1 MAPAAG
7 PVALWNA
14 VSRARF
20 AYRSQILKPRLINA
34 KNNTLVG
41 RGQFDA
47 VGRHVVVI
55 GRIGTCFVAHGGA
68 VEQWGGTP
76 SYYPA
81 AHGAFVSKSQAPSP
95 NECVRRHTSVTE
107 GDEFFSRSHTIPTS
121 GYNELTLY
129 LPTGAPIPE
138 SETR

>member
-81 AHGAFVSKSQAPSP
+81 AHGAFVSKSQVLSVWF
-95 NECVRRHTSVTE
+95 CDMTISVYRRPKN
-107 GDEFFSRSHTIPTS
+107 DRLLCALLLNCSRSPPCIVHS
-121 GYNELTLY
+121 LLSR
-129 LPTGAPIPE
+129 L
-138 SETR
+138 